1 MQRHRT
7 LVVLRHAKSEWPD
20 GVPDDERPLADRGVA
35 DAPAAGRWLA
45 ANIARIDLVVCSPA
59 ARARQTWDL
68 AAAELATVP
77 AVEYD
82 EQLYGASAGDLLDLT
97 AALPAMARA
106 VVLVGHNPGLSQ
118 FVTLLSGE
126 THELKTSAI
135 AVLAWQGDW
144 QEIDRGG
151 AELTA
156 TTKPRG

>member
-20 GVPDDERPLADRGVA
+20 GVPDEERPLADRGVT
-35 DAPAAGRWLA
+35 DAPVAGRWLA
-45 ANIARIDLVVCSPA
+45 ANVERIDLAVCSPA

-82 EQLYGASAGDLLDLT
+82 EQLYGASAGDLLNLT
-97 AALPAMARA
+97 SALPTMAGV
-106 VVLVGHNPGLSQ
+106 VVLVGHNPGMSQ
-118 FVTLLSGE
+118 LVTLLSGQS
-126 THELKTSAI
+126 HELKTSAI
-135 AVLAWQGDW
+135 AVLAWPGDW
-144 QEIDRGG
+144 QDVDRGD

-156 TTKPRG
+156 MAKPRG